1 MNEQEADVL
10 VAGRD
15 DADDEKP
22 KRGWFGRG
30 RKKQHDDDDAAE
42 HEIEFMTPFGKLE
55 LELEPTAKKQER
67 DRKKRE
73 KAERQAA
80 KAEAEAARRAEQEAA
95 HARAGTRAQEVVVK
109 GGGGMGKLLVILAVF
124 GLIAAAAGVAV
135 WLFAREPA
143 ELERVPPE
151 YRAVELADEP
161 EPQGLMA
168 KVRHRLRR
176 ALREGQR
183 ASRDAQIEQQQRYE
197 GLTRGT

>member
-1 MNEQEADVL
+1 MSEQEAVVS
-10 VAGRD
+10 VAERD
-15 DADDEKP
+15 DDDDEKP
-22 KRGWFGRG
+22 TRGWFGRG
-30 RKKQHDDDDAAE
+30 RKQQHDADDDAE
-42 HEIEFMTPFGKLE
+42 HEIEFLTPFGKIE

-67 DRKKRE
+67 ERKERE

-80 KAEAEAARRAEQEAA
+80 KAEAAAAKRAEQEAA
-95 HARAGTRAQEVVVK
+95 EARAGARARGIVVQR
-109 GGGGMGKLLVILAVF
+109 GGGVGKLLVILAVF
-124 GLIAAAAGVAV
+124 GLIAAAVGVAV
-135 WLFAREPA
+135 WLFARKPE

-151 YRAVELADEP
+151 YRAVELAEEP
-161 EPQGLMA
+161 EPQGFVA